1 MDILLFRT
9 TYLSTSHDRPLWTGD
24 NYMVHI
30 GKSCSF
36 LIAVIVVLLI
46 AVPVTAYSV
55 AMYGT
60 GAGLDPSL
68 HTDKVTVIR
77 SIPGSAGSD
86 LDNAVDNFTQP
97 SVDVIVL
104 GGDGSFSPSTAA
116 KIETAVAGGKVLVV
130 AFPNNRL
137 LDASLPATN
146 GGTTSGGRYIEIA
159 NPTAKVT
166 KDIFAN
172 LPDRFS
178 AQGAVPDKEQA
189 VERSGATI
197 FLADDTGMPALLS
210 KKYGKGT
217 VIEWTT
223 SPVPAYMTGEQ
234 ADIIV
239 DRMITQALPAPVV
252 VPTTMPITVPSTLIP
267 EPTTIPATN
276 LTQPLVT
283 PQPPLPSATTGDF
296 VVYSSPLGA
305 SILIDGIYYGVT
317 PANLTSIPQG
327 NHILRLALSG
337 YYDYEG
343 TIYIVPGQTAH
354 AFGTLPPLNQ
364 AAPAA
369 TAVPIIIPVAAP
381 EPTTTVA
388 KGLLENSSV
397 IVAIIGVIT
406 ASVAAGATIFT
417 HVAKVKKEG
426 KE

>member
-1 MDILLFRT
+1 
-9 TYLSTSHDRPLWTGD
+9 
-24 NYMVHI
+24 MVHI
-30 GKSCSF
+30 RKSCSI
-36 LIAVIVVLLI
+36 LIAVMVLLLI
-46 AVPVTAYSV
+46 AVPVSAYSV
-55 AMYGT
+55 AMYGS

-68 HTDKVTVIR
+68 HSDTVNVIR
-77 SIPGSAGSD
+77 SIPGSAGSG

-130 AFPNNRL
+130 AFPNNQL

-146 GGTTSGGRYIEIA
+146 GGTTPGGRYLEVA
-159 NPTAKVT
+159 NPAAKVT
-166 KDIFAN
+166 KDIFRN
-172 LPDRFS
+172 MPDRFS
-178 AQGAVPDKEQA
+178 VQGIPPDKEQA
-189 VERSGATI
+189 AERSGATI
-197 FLADDTGMPALLS
+197 FLAYDNGMPALLS
-210 KKYGKGT
+210 KQYGKGT

-223 SPVPAYMTGEQ
+223 TPVPAYMTSEQ
-234 ADIIV
+234 ADTIV
-239 DRMITQALPAPVV
+239 DRMITQVLPAQTV
-252 VPTTMPITVPSTLIP
+252 VPTTV
-267 EPTTIPATN
+267 PTTLPTTTVLQTTGIPTAN
-276 LTQPLVT
+276 LTQPLIT
-283 PQPPLPSATTGDF
+283 PQPSVPSATSGDF

-305 SILIDGIYYGVT
+305 SVLIDGIYYGVT

-381 EPTTTVA
+381 EPTTTAA

-397 IVAIIGVIT
+397 VVAIIGVIT